1 MRVRIV
7 SYNIKIGAETSLDEV
22 GRGLA
27 SLSPDIVALQEVGLR
42 WLWGEKADSV
52 SKLSAATKLPHT
64 LYAPALASF
73 DGGSFGVAL
82 LSRYPLQRARV
93 LRLSR
98 VVDEPRVLACARV
111 DVASHSLW
119 VATTHLSYKEDRISQ
134 ARQIAEHFATLEGHK
149 ILLGDLNAEPEEGL
163 HKVAAPG
170 MVDAFAAKG
179 RGKGLTFSVAEP
191 KWRLDY
197 AMIDPRLVIERCEVP
212 AVRASDHF
220 PLLVDLAL

>member
-1 MRVRIV
+1 MRVRLI

-27 SLSPDIVALQEVGLR
+27 SLSPDLVALQEVGLR

-52 SKLSAATKLPHT
+52 AKLSAATTLPYT

-82 LSRYPLQRARV
+82 LSRYPLQQAHV
-93 LRLSR
+93 LRLTR
-98 VVDEPRVLACARV
+98 VVDEPRVLACAQ
-111 DVASHSLW
+111 VALGSGTLW
-119 VATTHLSYKEDRISQ
+119 FATTHLSYKEDRISQ
-134 ARQIAEHFATLEGHK
+134 ARQIAAHLATLEGRK
-149 ILLGDLNAEPEEGL
+149 VLLGDLNAEPEERL
-163 HKVAAPG
+163 HEVAAPG
-170 MVDAFAAKG
+170 LVDAFAAKG
-179 RGKGLTFSVAEP
+179 RGRGLTFSVAEP

-197 AMIDPRLVIERCEVP
+197 AMVDPLLVIERCEVP